1 MDQES
6 LGRTTLKKV
15 AWKLVPFLCVLYIVN
30 ILDRANV
37 GFARLS
43 MQDDLEMSQQMFDFG
58 YGLFYV
64 GYLLFEVPSNLL
76 LRRFGARRWIARIMI
91 SWGVITCATM
101 LVNSAGTFYLVRIL
115 LGVAE
120 AGFFPGIIL
129 YLSYWFPDRERAK
142 MTAYFMMAIALASI
156 LGNPISGFI
165 MQYLDMAGGL
175 RDWQWL
181 FLLEGIPSVVLGFL
195 VFFWLTDRPENAEWL
210 APEQRDWLVNRLRHE
225 ENERQ
230 QRHGADRLSA
240 MLNGRVWLLIAVY
253 FTVAVGANASG
264 AYFPQLIREQFQ
276 QASTFQIGLLSG
288 LPHLC
293 AAFGMVLFSIS
304 SDRMGERRGH
314 VAVAA
319 LLAAAGWATSAMATS
334 PGVALGGF
342 CLAQLGM
349 MSMLP
354 VFWTLPTG
362 FLTGAA
368 AAGGIALINSL
379 ANIGGFLGPTVLG
392 RFGLWAM
399 VGNLLMGAILVL
411 FVRGNYG
418 NTSAEEA
425 PIGVPAD

>member
-1 MDQES
+1 MDQEALS
-6 LGRTTLKKV
+6 RTTLNKV
-15 AWKLVPFLCVLYIVN
+15 AWKLIPFLCALYVFN

-43 MQDDLEMSQQMFDFG
+43 MQGDLGMSPQMFDFG

-64 GYLLFEVPSNLL
+64 GYLLFEVPSNLM
-76 LRRFGARRWIARIMI
+76 LRRFGARRWISRIMI
-91 SWGVITCATM
+91 SWGIITCATM
-101 LVNSAGTFYLVRIL
+101 FVQSAGGFYLVRIL

-129 YLSYWFPDRERAK
+129 YLSYWFPDRQRAK
-142 MTAYFMMAIALASI
+142 MTAYFMMAIALANV
-156 LGNPISGFI
+156 LGNPISGLI
-165 MQYLDMAGGL
+165 MQYLDSVAGL
-175 RDWQWL
+175 KDWQWL
-181 FLLEGIPSVVLGFL
+181 FLLEGLPSVALGVLVL
-195 VFFWLTDRPENAEWL
+195 FWLTDRPQNAHWL
-210 APEQRDWLVNRLRHE
+210 TTAEREWLVNRMKSE
-225 ENERQ
+225 ETERQ

-240 MLNGRVWLLIAVY
+240 MLNRRVWLLIAIY
-253 FTVAVGANASG
+253 FTVAVGSNASG

-276 QASTFQIGLLSG
+276 QSSTFEIGLLSA

-293 AAFGMVLFSIS
+293 AAVGMVLFSRS
-304 SDRMGERRGH
+304 SDRTGERRGH

-319 LLAAAGWATSAMATS
+319 LTAAAGWAISALATS
-334 PGVALGGF
+334 PAMALAGF

-354 VFWTLPTG
+354 IFWTLPTG

-392 RFGLWAM
+392 QFGLWAM
-399 VGNLLMGAILVL
+399 VTTMMVGAALAMCVQ
-411 FVRGNYG
+411 RD
-418 NTSAEEA
+418 EREA
-425 PIGVPAD
+425 PEA